1 MAQDGVFNSEVTDMF
16 GLGKKRVKLLA
27 PVSGTV
33 VPLDQVPDP
42 VFAGRMVGD
51 GVALAP
57 DEGGDVLAPCDGEL
71 VALFS
76 TGHAFG
82 IRGEHG
88 LEVLVHVGIET
99 VALEGEGFTLLAA
112 AGDRVRA
119 GDPVVRFDMEVIA
132 SKAPSTLTLVVITT
146 GDLVKSFKPA
156 EGRVRAGRD
165 VLMEVELK

>member
-132 SKAPSTLTLVVITT
+132 SKAPSTLTPVVITT

>member
-1 MAQDGVFNSEVTDMF
+1 MF

>member
-1 MAQDGVFNSEVTDMF
+1 MAQDGVVNSEVTDMF

>member
-1 MAQDGVFNSEVTDMF
+1 MSRPA
-16 GLGKKRVKLLA
+16 
-27 PVSGTV
+27 
-33 VPLDQVPDP
+33 
-42 VFAGRMVGD
+42 
-51 GVALAP
+51 
-57 DEGGDVLAPCDGEL
+57 
-71 VALFS
+71 
-76 TGHAFG
+76 GHAFG